1 MMPGPTLLPDSW
13 SEEDFISIGMKAAL
27 LQIERH
33 RLAQLVA
40 DRHARRF
47 SSGMNTCET
56 SQCQCK
62 EIARL
67 LNNNFQKGTA

>member
-1 MMPGPTLLPDSW
+1 MPGPILTATEAWDLAQR
-13 SEEDFISIGMKAAL
+13 EKVCAA
-27 LQIERH
+27 ERH

-40 DRHARRF
+40 DHHARRF
-47 SSGMNTCET
+47 AGGMNTCET

>member
-1 MMPGPTLLPDSW
+1 MMPGPILTATEAWDLAQR
-13 SEEDFISIGMKAAL
+13 EKVCAA
-27 LQIERH
+27 ERT

-47 SSGMNTCET
+47 AGMNTCET